1 MELKF
6 DEDEVLWRVWAEYQN
21 LDSFWDIFT
30 GFESKIFSVLFILCV
45 YYNKF
50 LQELI

>member
-1 MELKF
+1 MKSLGRKPEFRCFL
-6 DEDEVLWRVWAEYQN
+6 R
-21 LDSFWDIFT
+21 DIFT

-50 LQELI
+50 LQELIYLKN